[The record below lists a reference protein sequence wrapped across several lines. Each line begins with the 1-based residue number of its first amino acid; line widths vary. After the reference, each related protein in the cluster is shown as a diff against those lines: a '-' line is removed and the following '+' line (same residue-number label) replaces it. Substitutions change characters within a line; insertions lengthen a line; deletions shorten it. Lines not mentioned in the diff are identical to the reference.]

1 MAKCRIDD
9 AWRIGFCWCPAR
21 AESSLLY
28 NIYSFQK
35 FHEQM
40 RTIPGVTT
48 RLFEEPI
55 ECSRTLPVMR
65 SIPKRK
71 VVRKYDRVSQYTNEP
86 PTLGYILQQNRRA
99 KRNPMLMGDGRMEWN
114 VHVSVTVR
122 VYHSSMSVT
131 ELLWMFQCQAARSEI
146 RPCQH
151 LSLLLCKSAF
161 L

>member
-28 NIYSFQK
+28 NTYSFQK

-86 PTLGYILQQNRRA
+86 PTLGYIVQQNRRA
-99 KRNPMLMGDGRMEWN
+99 KRNPMLMGDGRWTNGMECPRERDSSCLSLFYECYWASLNVSMSSCPQWN
-114 VHVSVTVR
+114 SSLPTSVTFI
-122 VYHSSMSVT
+122 M
-131 ELLWMFQCQAARSEI
+131 
-146 RPCQH
+146 
-151 LSLLLCKSAF
+151 
-161 L
+161 